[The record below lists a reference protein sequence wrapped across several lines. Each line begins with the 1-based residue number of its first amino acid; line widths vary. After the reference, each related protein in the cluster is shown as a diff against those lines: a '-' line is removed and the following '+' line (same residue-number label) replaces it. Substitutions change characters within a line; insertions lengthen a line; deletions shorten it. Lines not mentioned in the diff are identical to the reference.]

1 MAIRSIF
8 YGWWVVAAFS
18 FMTCISTGIRH
29 AVGPF
34 LKPIVADLGLDR
46 ASFSLVIAL
55 SLFLYGVFGPLVG
68 LALDRFGA
76 RLTASVGTLVLVLSL
91 VLTAFV
97 RNYWDFAVVY
107 GVLLP
112 LGLAVTGPV
121 MASGVVARWFSAR
134 RGTALSLLGSAS
146 MTGMSL
152 LVPLV
157 TWLILTTGWRTTYVL
172 IAVGVL
178 VGMLPISLW
187 VIRESPESMG
197 LAADG
202 ATPSAKAT
210 EAVARERVSAITAM
224 QTLAFWQLAGS
235 FFTCGFSMSLLSAH
249 GIPMLTDHGYS
260 PMFASWTFGV
270 LGGSSMGCTVMLGA
284 LSDRFGRRPVLAAIY
299 AGRVLI
305 FAGFFLIRD
314 NPAAILIV
322 AVLGGITMAGTGAMT
337 SALTADIWGRF
348 SVSPVLGVIFLVHQ
362 TGSAIGSWLAGA
374 IFEATGGYGAAF
386 ALACLLLMAAAIVAL
401 KIDRGSRRYGRATA
415 LELARMGATI
425 VVAEFDA
432 ANGQRTADEVAK
444 LGRPS
449 LAIATDVTRRA
460 DLDALVR
467 RTQERFGRID
477 VLVNNAGIY
486 RAAATL
492 DVTEEHW
499 DAIMTINAKAVFFAT
514 QAVLP
519 TMIAQHR
526 GNIVSLA
533 SMAGKIGSRT
543 NLPYNVSKAAV
554 ISMTK
559 SLALAHAADGIRANC
574 VCPGFVETDMW
585 DKVSRDQGALLG
597 MSPAEFTKARL
608 NSVPLGRMETP
619 EDVANVIGFLASPKS
634 AYMTGQAPA
643 WTAAS

>member
-121 MASGVVARWFSAR
+121 MASGV
-134 RGTALSLLGSAS
+134 
-146 MTGMSL
+146 
-152 LVPLV
+152 
-157 TWLILTTGWRTTYVL
+157 
-172 IAVGVL
+172 
-178 VGMLPISLW
+178 
-187 VIRESPESMG
+187 
-197 LAADG
+197 
-202 ATPSAKAT
+202 
-210 EAVARERVSAITAM
+210 VARERVSAITAM

-386 ALACLLLMAAAIVAL
+386 ALACLLLMAAAVVSL
-401 KIDRGSRRYGRATA
+401 RIDTGARR
-415 LELARMGATI
+415 
-425 VVAEFDA
+425 VW
-432 ANGQRTADEVAK
+432 RTA
-444 LGRPS
+444 P
-449 LAIATDVTRRA
+449 AT
-460 DLDALVR
+460 
-467 RTQERFGRID
+467 
-477 VLVNNAGIY
+477 
-486 RAAATL
+486 
-492 DVTEEHW
+492 
-499 DAIMTINAKAVFFAT
+499 
-514 QAVLP
+514 
-519 TMIAQHR
+519 
-526 GNIVSLA
+526 S
-533 SMAGKIGSRT
+533 
-543 NLPYNVSKAAV
+543 
-554 ISMTK
+554 
-559 SLALAHAADGIRANC
+559 
-574 VCPGFVETDMW
+574 
-585 DKVSRDQGALLG
+585 
-597 MSPAEFTKARL
+597 
-608 NSVPLGRMETP
+608 
-619 EDVANVIGFLASPKS
+619 
-634 AYMTGQAPA
+634 
-643 WTAAS
+643 